1 MGAKMARNLSVAGV
15 PLVAYDV
22 DPDRLDLM
30 EEYGIE
36 RVGSVPSPVS
46 AVDTVFTSLP
56 RAEVVTE
63 VYLGE
68 DGILSAAADGQLF
81 VEKHGRGVFLHRST
95 GKNAVGTNTRIG
107 GTLPLHASAAGKAII
122 AFLPGDRL
130 DEMIKQQGLEEQTPH
145 TITDEETLREELAK
159 SATPLSRTTTRS

>member
-1 MGAKMARNLSVAGV
+1 VHRPLTTPDEVGYVVHEDGKYHPSARF
-15 PLVAYDV
+15 
-22 DPDRLDLM
+22 LDK
-30 EEYGIE
+30 YV
-36 RVGSVPSPVS
+36 RYRNPVS
-46 AVDTVFTSLP
+46 ELLRPKVKQPAEKTEE
-56 RAEVVTE
+56 RAEF
-63 VYLGE
+63 
-68 DGILSAAADGQLF
+68 I
-81 VEKHGRGVFLHRST
+81 VEEHGRGVFLHRST

-130 DEMIKQQGLEEQTPH
+130 DEIIKQQGLEEQTPY